1 MMAVGSPLRLN
12 FAPLQRDG
20 RLTYCPEGRT
30 YDGLDLVEYLV
41 PVSWPSQLR

>member
-1 MMAVGSPLRLN
+1 MMAVESLLRLN

-20 RLTYCPEGRT
+20 RLNYWVGSRT